1 MTLRPKVLNIDCAYI
16 ESPGYEY
23 ERRRIESAG
32 GELVL
37 SKAPTEDA
45 IVEACPQAN
54 IVLVEYPVTPIT
66 ARVAANLPQC
76 WAIVK
81 YGVGLDNV
89 DIAAAT
95 EHGIV
100 VCNAAEYCVEEVS
113 DHTVG
118 LLLAGLRRIVV
129 LDRNI
134 RTGGWHDFPIRNEL
148 RRVSSLTLGL
158 VGLGRIGSAVAR
170 KMSGFRMRILATD
183 PYIPP
188 PDPRL
193 GVEMVDLDRLLQE
206 SDIVSLHTPLTDETR
221 GMIGKRAFRA
231 MKSSALLVNTSRG
244 PVVDEEALIRAL
256 QEGRI
261 DGAALDVMTQ
271 EPLPPTS
278 PLREMDNVVLTPHY
292 AARSEESLLDLRNCM
307 ADSVEALL
315 LGYWPPF
322 PANPAVRPRIPLRPW
337 KEFRSTSGVV

>member
-16 ESPGYEY
+16 EYPGYEY
-23 ERRRIESAG
+23 EQRRIQTAG

-45 IVEACPQAN
+45 IVEAGRQAN
-54 IVLVEYPVTPIT
+54 IVLVEYPITPIT
-66 ARVAANLPQC
+66 ARVTANLPQC

-89 DIAAAT
+89 DIGAAT
-95 EHGIV
+95 KHGIV
-100 VCNAAEYCVEEVS
+100 VCNAADYCLEEVS

-118 LLLAGLRRIVV
+118 LMLAALRRIVV
-129 LDRNI
+129 LDANI
-134 RTGGWHDFPIRNEL
+134 RAGGWHDFTIRREL

-188 PDPRL
+188 PDPSL

-206 SDIVSLHTPLTDETR
+206 SDVISLHTPLTDETR
-221 GMIGKRAFRA
+221 GMMGERAFRI
-231 MKSSALLVNTSRG
+231 MKPSALLVNTSRG
-244 PVVDEEALIRAL
+244 PVVDEEALVRAL

-261 DGAALDVMTQ
+261 AGAALDVMTE
-271 EPLPPTS
+271 EPLAPSS

-292 AARSEESLLDLRNCM
+292 AARSEESLRDLRTCM

-315 LGYWPPF
+315 RGYWPPF
-322 PANPAVRPRIPLRPW
+322 PANPTVRPRIALKPW
-337 KEFRSTSGVV
+337 KEFRRTSEAV